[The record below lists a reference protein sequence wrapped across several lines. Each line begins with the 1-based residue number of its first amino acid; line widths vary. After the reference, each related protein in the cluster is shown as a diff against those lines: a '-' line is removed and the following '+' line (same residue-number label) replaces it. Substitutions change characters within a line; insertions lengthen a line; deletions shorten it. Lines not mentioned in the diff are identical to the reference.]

1 MLYNPDWE
9 SRGQIEIREV
19 HMGYQPIENYGV
31 IGDLHTVALVGMDGS
46 IDYMCF
52 PNFDSPSIFL
62 RLLDHEKG
70 GFFSLA
76 PVLQDAHQKQLYI
89 PDTNVLLSRFL
100 SEQGV
105 AEISDFMP
113 VEATTQ
119 AHNLIRRAKTV
130 RGEIKYRV
138 VCKPAFDYARAGH
151 TIDIRAGEVIFSSKG
166 QDGTVL
172 RLRSSVSLHEQD
184 GAVVGEFTLRTGE
197 TASFVLENAKESVGD
212 SSAPEYVAKA
222 FKDTVNY
229 WREWIGKSKYQGRW
243 REMVNRSALMLKLL
257 TSWHH
262 GPILAAPTFGLPE
275 QIGGERNWDYRFT
288 WIRDASFTIYA
299 FIRLGY
305 TEEAGAFMGWIEERC
320 QDLGPDGTLQTV
332 YGLDG
337 RHDLKELDLT
347 HLEGYRGSKPVR
359 VGNAAA
365 RQLQLDIYGELMDSI
380 YLYDKYGKPISHDL
394 WNNLV
399 RLINWLCD
407 NWNQP
412 DNGIWEVRGG
422 QRHFL
427 YSRLMS
433 WVALDRALRL
443 MAKRS
448 FPAPFERWHTV
459 RDEIYNDI
467 FDNFWDNELG
477 AFVQYRGAKALD
489 AASLLMPMVRFISPT
504 DQRWLFHLK
513 AVEKDLVY
521 DSLVYR
527 YKIEEA
533 ATDGLEGGEGTF
545 NMCSFWFVE
554 CLSRAG
560 ELQKA
565 RLYFEKML
573 GYANHLGLYA
583 EETGPRGEHLG
594 NFPQAFTHRAL
605 ISAAYD
611 IDRRL
616 SAAGW
621 QA

>member
-1 MLYNPDWE
+1 
-9 SRGQIEIREV
+9 
-19 HMGYQPIENYGV
+19 
-31 IGDLHTVALVGMDGS
+31 
-46 IDYMCF
+46 
-52 PNFDSPSIFL
+52 
-62 RLLDHEKG
+62 
-70 GFFSLA
+70 
-76 PVLQDAHQKQLYI
+76 
-89 PDTNVLLSRFL
+89 
-100 SEQGV
+100 
-105 AEISDFMP
+105 
-113 VEATTQ
+113 
-119 AHNLIRRAKTV
+119 
-130 RGEIKYRV
+130 
-138 VCKPAFDYARAGH
+138 
-151 TIDIRAGEVIFSSKG
+151 
-166 QDGTVL
+166 
-172 RLRSSVSLHEQD
+172 
-184 GAVVGEFTLRTGE
+184 
-197 TASFVLENAKESVGD
+197 
-212 SSAPEYVAKA
+212 
-222 FKDTVNY
+222 
-229 WREWIGKSKYQGRW
+229 
-243 REMVNRSALMLKLL
+243 
-257 TSWHH
+257 
-262 GPILAAPTFGLPE
+262 
-275 QIGGERNWDYRFT
+275 
-288 WIRDASFTIYA
+288 
-299 FIRLGY
+299 
-305 TEEAGAFMGWIEERC
+305 MGWIEERC
-320 QDLGPDGTLQTV
+320 KDLDPDGTLQTV

-337 RHDLKELDLT
+337 RRDLT
-347 HLEGYRGSKPVR
+347 EFELSHLEGYKGSKPVR

-365 RQLQLDIYGELMDSI
+365 NQLQLDIYGELMDSV

-399 RLINWLCD
+399 RLIDWLCD

-427 YSRLMS
+427 YSRLMC

-443 MAKRS
+443 VAKRS
-448 FPAPFERWHTV
+448 FPAPFERWHAI
-459 RDEIYNDI
+459 RDKIYNDI
-467 FDNFWDNELG
+467 FNNFWDDELG

-504 DQRWLFHLK
+504 DQRWLSHLK

-594 NFPQAFTHRAL
+594 NFPQAFTHLAL

>member
-1 MLYNPDWE
+1 MN
-9 SRGQIEIREV
+9 
-19 HMGYQPIENYGV
+19 YQPIENYGV

-46 IDYMCF
+46 VDYMCF
-52 PNFDSPSIFL
+52 PKFDSPSIFL

-70 GFFSLA
+70 GYFSLA
-76 PVLQDAHQKQLYI
+76 PVLEDAHQKQLYI
-89 PDTNVLLSRFL
+89 PDTNILLSRFL
-100 SEQGV
+100 SEEGV
-105 AEISDFMP
+105 AEVSDFMP
-113 VEATTQ
+113 VEATEQ

-130 RGEIKYRV
+130 RGEIKYRM
-138 VCKPAFDYARAGH
+138 VCKPAFDYARATH
-151 TIDIRAGEVIFSSKG
+151 QVEMRDGEVIFTSNG
-166 QDGTVL
+166 DDGTVL
-172 RLRSSVSLHEQD
+172 RLRSRLPLHEED
-184 GAVVGEFTLRTGE
+184 GAIVSEFTLKTGE
-197 TASFVLENAKESVGD
+197 TASFVLENAEETVGD
-212 SSAPEYVAKA
+212 SSAPDYVARA

-229 WREWIGKSKYQGRW
+229 WRSWIGKSQYKGRW
-243 REMVNRSALMLKLL
+243 REMVNRSALTLKLL

-305 TEEAGAFMGWIEERC
+305 IEEAAAFMGWIEERC
-320 QDLGPDGTLQTV
+320 DDLAPDGTLQTV

-337 RHDLKELDLT
+337 RRDLT
-347 HLEGYRGSKPVR
+347 EFDLLHLDGYQGSKPVR
-359 VGNAAA
+359 VGNAAYD
-365 RQLQLDIYGELMDSI
+365 QLQLDIYGELMDSV
-380 YLYDKYGKPISHDL
+380 YLYDKYGKPISYDL
-394 WNNLV
+394 WKNLV
-399 RLINWLCD
+399 RLVDWLCEH
-407 NWNQP
+407 WRKP

-422 QRHFL
+422 QREFL

-433 WVALDRALRL
+433 WVAVDRAVRL
-443 MAKRS
+443 ARKRS
-448 FPAPFERWHTV
+448 LPAPFERWRGV
-459 RDEIYNDI
+459 RDKIYNNI
-467 FDNFWDNELG
+467 FDNYWDDNLG
-477 AFVQYRGAKALD
+477 AFVQYRGSKALD
-489 AASLLMPMVRFISPT
+489 ASSLLMPMVRFISPT
-504 DQRWLFHLK
+504 DRRWISHLK
-513 AVEKDLVY
+513 AVERDLVY

-527 YKIEEA
+527 YRIED
-533 ATDGLEGGEGTF
+533 TPVDNLEGIEGTF
-545 NMCSFWFVE
+545 NMCTFWFVE

-594 NFPQAFTHRAL
+594 NFPQAFTHLAL

-621 QA
+621 EA